1 MASFEAP
8 VVDATDWFKGTK
20 LQAKAPD
27 VMGKSIF
34 HEKTLCFHEKTL
46 CFSWENPH
54 LMGKH
59 HVS

>member
-8 VVDATDWFKGTK
+8 VVDATDWFKGTT

-34 HEKTLCFHEKTL
+34 HEKTLCF
-46 CFSWENPH
+46 SWENPY